1 MNLHQDTKLF
11 QQAVRATAEQ
21 TNIAPIYVEKD
32 YWVTLALY
40 SIFTSDIGQHV
51 VFKGGT
57 ALSKCYR
64 LIERFSED
72 IDLVVLRHGEES
84 ANKLKNR
91 LKEISKVVEKQMPE
105 VNLENVT
112 NKMGQIR
119 KTAHDYPKLFNG
131 KFGQVRDKVIVESSW
146 LGHYEPYHQQ
156 EVSAY
161 IYDMMINAGQSAMA
175 EQHGLLP
182 FTLNVL
188 DARRTMCE
196 KILSLVRFSYDQDPV
211 ASLRLKI
218 RHLYD
223 LHQLLLDETLSAFF
237 ISKEFEDMLNR
248 VGADDVEGY
257 KNNNE
262 WLNQHPSEALI
273 FKKPQ
278 ETWAHLKSTY
288 LGDFSNLI
296 YGTVPSELAILN
308 QLTVISDRLSQIIW
322 NVST

>member
-1 MNLHQDTKLF
+1 
-11 QQAVRATAEQ
+11 
-21 TNIAPIYVEKD
+21 
-32 YWVTLALY
+32 
-40 SIFTSDIGQHV
+40 
-51 VFKGGT
+51 
-57 ALSKCYR
+57 
-64 LIERFSED
+64 
-72 IDLVVLRHGEES
+72 
-84 ANKLKNR
+84 
-91 LKEISKVVEKQMPE
+91 
-105 VNLENVT
+105 
-112 NKMGQIR
+112 MGQIR